1 MPSEPR
7 RFEHLYGVV
16 GDPLGHSLSPAL
28 HNWGFS
34 LGRIPGV
41 YMPFAK
47 NAAEL
52 PGFVTAIRTL
62 PFHGVSVTLPHKS
75 TIIPH
80 LDGVSE
86 RAARIGAVNT
96 LHWKDGR
103 LIGENTDILGVLT
116 PLYGKPLRKTL
127 VLGAGG
133 ASLAVLSA
141 LEELNTK
148 HIIVA
153 LRDPAKFPQIAAR
166 PNVELVPW
174 DDRVSYMD
182 ESLDLVLNTTPIG
195 MAGHSPDESPVPT
208 EAWRRVSMSC
218 TAFDLVYNPLVT
230 RFLRD
235 ASAAGL
241 HLQDGLDFFVAQGLE
256 QFRLWTG
263 LMLPAGAARVFLEYV
278 LKAWTDR
285 HRSENE

>member
-7 RFEHLYGVV
+7 RFERLYGVV

-47 NAAEL
+47 NVAEL

-80 LDGVSE
+80 LDEISE

-96 LHWKDGR
+96 LYWREGR

-116 PLYGKPLRKTL
+116 PLCGKPLRKTL
-127 VLGAGG
+127 MLGAGG
-133 ASLAVLSA
+133 AALAVLNA
-141 LEELNTK
+141 LEELNAQ

-153 LRDPAKFPQIAAR
+153 LRDPAKFPQIALR

-174 DDRVSYMD
+174 EDRVSCMD

-195 MAGHSPDESPVPT
+195 MAGRSPDESPVPT
-208 EAWRRVSMSC
+208 EAWHRVSMSC
-218 TAFDLVYNPLVT
+218 TAFDLVYNPLAT

-263 LMLPAGAARVFLEYV
+263 LMLPVGAARVFLEYV
-278 LKAWTDR
+278 LKAWTDQ
-285 HRSENE
+285 HRSWHE